1 MTAPDIRVFADL
13 NALSAAAA
21 EALVATL
28 NHAVRANGRGSL
40 VLSGGSTPRALYQ
53 LLGSA
58 WRDQIPWGA
67 VHLFW
72 GDERYVPHA
81 DPDSNYRLTKETLL
95 DHVPCPPANIHPMP
109 TDFADPDAAA
119 RAYDATLH
127 RYFED
132 GPPRFDLVLLG
143 LGEEGHTASLFP
155 RSPALAERT
164 RWTAAVTAP
173 VNPPRRLTLT
183 MPALVHAAAIYFLV
197 AGSSKAHP
205 LSQVLK
211 TTADPILYP
220 AAGIRSDE
228 GTVIWWVDQDAAG
241 EYRGAG
247 RTSKTVLTRR
257 AEP

>member
-1 MTAPDIRVFADL
+1 MMAPDVRVFADL

-28 NHAVRANGRGSL
+28 DQAVRANGRGSL
-40 VLSGGSTPRALYQ
+40 VLSGGSTPRTLYQ
-53 LLGSA
+53 LLASD

-72 GDERYVPHA
+72 GDERYVSHA
-81 DPDSNYRLTKETLL
+81 DPHSNYHLAKEALL

-109 TDFADPDAAA
+109 TEFADPDAAA
-119 RAYDATLH
+119 RAYDVTLH

-132 GPPRFDLVLLG
+132 GSPQFDLVLLG

-164 RWTAAVTAP
+164 QWTVAVTAP

-183 MPALVHAAAIYFLV
+183 MPALVHAAATYVLV
-197 AGSSKAHP
+197 AGSSKAHA
-205 LSQVLK
+205 LSQVL
-211 TTADPILYP
+211 TATADPTLYP
-220 AAGIRSDE
+220 AAGIRFNA

-241 EYRGAG
+241 EYRDAGQGRGAIGNKEG
-247 RTSKTVLTRR
+247 RR
-257 AEP
+257 

>member
-28 NHAVRANGRGSL
+28 SHAVRANGRGSL
-40 VLSGGSTPRALYQ
+40 VLSGGSTPRTLYQ
-53 LLGSA
+53 LLASA
-58 WRDQIPWGA
+58 WRDEIPWKA

-81 DPDSNYRLTKETLL
+81 DQHSNYHLAKEALL
-95 DHVPCPPANIHPMP
+95 DHVPCPTANIHPMP

-127 RYFED
+127 RYFGD
-132 GPPRFDLVLLG
+132 RPPRFDLVLLG

-164 RWTAAVTAP
+164 RWTCAVTAP

-183 MPALVHAAAIYFLV
+183 IPALHHAAAIYFLV
-197 AGSSKAHP
+197 AGSSKAHA
-205 LSQVLK
+205 LSEVLK
-211 TTADPILYP
+211 ATADPTLYP
-220 AAGIRSDE
+220 AIGIRSDA

-241 EYRGAG
+241 EYRSSAPGSSAIG
-247 RTSKTVLTRR
+247 NKEERR
-257 AEP
+257 